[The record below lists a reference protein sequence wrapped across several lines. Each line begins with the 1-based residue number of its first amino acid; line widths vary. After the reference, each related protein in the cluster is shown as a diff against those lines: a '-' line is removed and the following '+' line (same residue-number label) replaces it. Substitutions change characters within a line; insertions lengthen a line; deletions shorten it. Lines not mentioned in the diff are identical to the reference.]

1 MIDHICPAS
10 TLLSAGT
17 AAVTNPDTAALSVVD
32 VNTFRI
38 QVADAVTT
46 IGDKID
52 TLLNFGDLSC

>member
-1 MIDHICPAS
+1 MITCPAS

-17 AAVTNPDTAALSVVD
+17 AATTNPGTAAVSVVD
-32 VNTFRI
+32 IDTFRI

-52 TLLNFGDLSC
+52 SILSLADLSCS

>member
-1 MIDHICPAS
+1 MITCPAS

-17 AAVTNPDTAALSVVD
+17 AKTTNAGTAAVSVVD
-32 VNTFRI
+32 IDTFRI

-52 TLLNFGDLSC
+52 SILSLADLSC